1 MKKKI
6 VLMLSSMLILVSGC
20 GNNTKTVDLTQSPD
34 TESESIAIE
43 TQEEETEQKEKLFD
57 KDVDIILSMIS
68 VGDTDID
75 TYVEEQKANDPDG
88 IYAVYDDSHYAYTIK
103 ESKRK
108 ELVENFKNE
117 DYINDAFKD
126 IFSDEQYNGAFLSM
140 DYDDMFRNVTFYVDR
155 DAYNNAGIAAALGPV
170 FVSGI
175 FADSAQ
181 AYNLIPPEERSCT
194 VKIVDNDTKEVIYDS
209 SEDASSTEE

>member
-6 VLMLSSMLILVSGC
+6 ILLLSSMLILVSGC

-34 TESESIAIE
+34 TESESIAVE
-43 TQEEETEQKEKLFD
+43 TQEETEQKEKLFD

-75 TYVEEQKANDPDG
+75 TYVEEQKNNDPDG
-88 IYAVYDDSHYAYTIK
+88 IYAVYDDFHYTYTIK

-140 DYDDMFRNVTFYVDR
+140 DYDDMFRNVTFYVDKN
-155 DAYNNAGIAAALGPV
+155 AYDNAGIAAALGPV
-170 FVSGI
+170 FVSGV

-181 AYNLIPPEERSCT
+181 AYNLVPPEERSCT

-209 SEDASSTEE
+209 SEDTSSTEE